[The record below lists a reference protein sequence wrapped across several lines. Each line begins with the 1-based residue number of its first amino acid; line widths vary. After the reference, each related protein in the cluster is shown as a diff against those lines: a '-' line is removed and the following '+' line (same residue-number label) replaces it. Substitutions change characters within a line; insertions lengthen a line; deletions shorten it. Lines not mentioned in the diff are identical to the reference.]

1 MLLNVT
7 YMQRTFSINIMIS
20 NLEINLFF
28 FLKCKCTS
36 NKVKIEVKFIEL
48 LSNINRKL

>member
-7 YMQRTFSINIMIS
+7 YMQRTFSINIMVS

-28 FLKCKCTS
+28 FLKCTS

>member
-7 YMQRTFSINIMIS
+7 YMQRTFSINIMVS
-20 NLEINLFF
+20 NLEINFFF
-28 FLKCKCTS
+28 FLKYECTS

-48 LSNINRKL
+48 FSNINRKL